1 MCIVNAPYLFS
12 GVWSIVKG
20 WLDVK
25 TANKIKISS
34 DDSILLTLI
43 DKENLPDFLGG
54 TSTTPL
60 TMNMGPWNLEG
71 KEIFVDVHFF

>member
-20 WLDVK
+20 WLDPK
-25 TANKIKISS
+25 TAAKIKISS
-34 DDSILLTLI
+34 DTSVLLTLI

-60 TMNMGPWNLEG
+60 SIN
-71 KEIFVDVHFF
+71 